1 MAKAKKARKQSTPK
15 TSARKAA
22 RKTTR
27 GKVSKKSTK
36 KKAAGRTAG
45 GRSVKKKPVG
55 KKTAKKRSAKKAAK
69 KTVAKKKPTQQAGGG
84 KTQRKT
90 RKKSKAPK
98 RSAARR
104 RKSATDEI
112 ILLPVRGML
121 LFPGVVLPVMIGR
134 ERSIRAI
141 QAAVAEES
149 PIGIL
154 LQKDPTQEDPGPEDL
169 YDIGTVAEV
178 LRYLQ
183 APDGGHHAVARGAH
197 RFRVLEFLQVEP
209 YVRARIER
217 IEESSAPEETTE
229 LEARFLHLRQ
239 LAERGLEL
247 LPQDTNELA
256 HNLASIEAPGL
267 YCDVL
272 ATFFD
277 LEVEEKQSILEVFD
291 VESRMVALAEKLQ
304 HKNEVLQLTHN
315 INEQTQ
321 GSLEKAQREYFLREQ
336 LRTIREELGEGG
348 SQEVE
353 ELRAKI
359 ESVGMPEG
367 VLEETR
373 KELLRLERTPE
384 ASMEH
389 GTIRTYL
396 DWMVELPWSKESTD
410 NLDLGRA
417 RRILDEDHFGLKKI
431 KKRILEFLAVR
442 KLAPTGKGPILC
454 LVGPPGVGK
463 TSLGQSIARAL
474 DRRFVRA
481 SLGGVHDEAEIRGH
495 RRTYVGALPGKVI
508 QELRKAGTRN
518 PVFMLD
524 EMDKLG
530 RGFHGDPSSA
540 LLEVLDPAQ
549 NDTFEDHYLGVP
561 FDLSR
566 VLFVATANVLSE
578 IPGPLRDRCEV
589 IELSGYTE
597 EEKLEIAKRYLVTR
611 RLRENGLDPDR
622 FGFED
627 ATLAALIQGYTREA
641 GVRNLEREI
650 GSVVRHHALRI
661 AELPEGAEIPPH
673 RVQVDELHGILGPEP
688 FDNELAQRTSMPGVA
703 TGLSWTPVGGQILFV
718 EATGMPGKGNLLRTG
733 QLGDVMKE
741 SAQAAHTLV
750 RALASELGVE
760 RDLATLDVHLH
771 VPAGAIPK
779 DGPSAGVTMFTALV
793 SMLTGRRVRRE
804 VAMTGEV
811 SLRGLVLPVGG
822 IKEKVLAAHRAGI
835 RTTLLPAR
843 NMKDLEDVPASVRSD
858 MEFVPLERVDAVLD
872 HALEPASEPRASQR
886 TPSRS
891 IETGQPTP

>member
-1 MAKAKKARKQSTPK
+1 MAQAKKARKRATRKKASRTTVRSKDLAEAEVASPGEK
-15 TSARKAA
+15 TKA
-22 RKTTR
+22 
-27 GKVSKKSTK
+27 TK
-36 KKAAGRTAG
+36 KKARKKAPEKTPKKGQEKTRTTSRKGTPKKAPSKG
-45 GRSVKKKPVG
+45 GRRVASGAAAAP
-55 KKTAKKRSAKKAAK
+55 AKKSPRTRKKAAAKGAKKAS
-69 KTVAKKKPTQQAGGG
+69 
-84 KTQRKT
+84 RT
-90 RKKSKAPK
+90 RATN
-98 RSAARR
+98 RSTPG
-104 RKSATDEI
+104 TDEV

-169 YDIGTVAEV
+169 YTIGTLAEV

-197 RFRVLEFLQVEP
+197 RFRVLEFLQTEP
-209 YVRARIER
+209 YVRARIEK
-217 IEESSAPEETTE
+217 IEESQAPEETTE

-267 YCDVL
+267 FCDVL

-291 VESRMVALAEKLQ
+291 VEARMVALAEKLQ

-353 ELRAKI
+353 DLRAQI
-359 ESVGMPEG
+359 EAAGMPED
-367 VLEETR
+367 VHREVM

-396 DWMVELPWSKESTD
+396 DWMIELPWSKESED
-410 NLDLGRA
+410 NLDLARA
-417 RRILDEDHFGLKKI
+417 RAILDEDHFGLKKI

-442 KLAPTGKGPILC
+442 KLAPRGKGPILC

-508 QELRKAGTRN
+508 QELRKAGTCN

-597 EEKLEIAKRYLVTR
+597 EEKLQIAKRYLVKR
-611 RLRENGLDPDR
+611 RLEENGLDPEH

-627 ATLAALIQGYTREA
+627 EALSALIRSYTREA

-661 AELPEGAEIPPH
+661 AELPEGEVAPPH
-673 RVQVDELHGILGPEP
+673 RVTVEELQGILGPET
-688 FDNELAQRTSMPGVA
+688 FDNELAQRTSLPGVA

-750 RALASELGVE
+750 RARAEELGIE
-760 RDLATLDVHLH
+760 RDLSTLDVHLH

-779 DGPSAGVTMFTALV
+779 DGPSAGVTLFTALV

-835 RTTLLPAR
+835 RTVLLPAR
-843 NMKDLEDVPASVRSD
+843 NMKDLEDVPSSVRAEL
-858 MEFVPLERVDAVLD
+858 EFVPLDRVESALD
-872 HALEPASEPRASQR
+872 HALEARE
-886 TPSRS
+886 S
-891 IETGQPTP
+891 IGQD